1 MSGCEGLEKETKKG
15 ERIIRL
21 VLVLVGVITILAGCY
36 LIYYGLTQWL
46 DFQRGTYLMY
56 GFFVLILLVYV
67 ILALPRKKRVQL
79 TAKTVSVLHCNQCG
93 TFMIRDYAKGDYVFK
108 EEGRCSKCNSGI
120 WIIEEIFEVP
130 LKKEKTKKRGKSL
143 R

>member
-1 MSGCEGLEKETKKG
+1 MERKAGRG

-21 VLVLVGVITILAGCY
+21 VLVLVAIIAILVGCY
-36 LIYYGLTQWL
+36 LVYYGLTQWL

-56 GFFVLILLVYV
+56 GFFILILLVYV
-67 ILALPRKKRVQL
+67 LLALPRKGKIQL
-79 TAKTVSVLHCNQCG
+79 TAKTVSVLRCNQCG
-93 TFMIRDYAKGDYVFK
+93 AFMIRDFAKGDYIFK
-108 EEGRCSKCNSGI
+108 EEGRCGKCNLGT

-130 LKKEKTKKRGKSL
+130 LRKEKPRRQGRSP